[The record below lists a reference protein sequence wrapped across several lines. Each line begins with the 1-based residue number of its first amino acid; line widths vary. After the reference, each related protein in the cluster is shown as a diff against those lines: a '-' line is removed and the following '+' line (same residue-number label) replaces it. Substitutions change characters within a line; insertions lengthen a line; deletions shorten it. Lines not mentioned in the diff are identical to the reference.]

1 MALVAPVRVAS
12 CKSKNTYGGG
22 LLISTIVGSCNE
34 VNSQILF
41 HTLPA
46 AVLFHTEL
54 LKCDIAQRL
63 RNEEFCVLRR

>member
-1 MALVAPVRVAS
+1 MALVAPVRVVL

-46 AVLFHTEL
+46 ASIIPHRTFEM
-54 LKCDIAQRL
+54 
-63 RNEEFCVLRR
+63 